1 MDKQDGQNKIY
12 VIGDSH
18 VNFFSGQETMN
29 FVPLEFGISQ
39 NHDLLTSFKTFYLG
53 AVLAYSLNRDNSQ
66 NRVKEKV
73 EYLVSHNLLPKGAYV
88 LCCFGEI
95 DLRFHV
101 FNQAKLQNVP
111 YQKVVDDILKN
122 YAAFLQKMIARG
134 YKMICW
140 GPVASQKDKWMGN
153 KDFPAMG
160 TELERNQATKYFNRQ
175 LEKIC
180 ADLGATFVSIFDDL
194 VDENG
199 KTKEKYFMDPCHL
212 SQRAMV
218 LVKDKF
224 AFFAP
229 DISVCKPHAWQSFV
243 FHKYKRP
250 MVKVMCL
257 FVPLHKW
264 RKKIRE
270 YFKYL

>member
-1 MDKQDGQNKIY
+1 MNVQNKIY

-18 VNFFSGQETMN
+18 VNFFSGQESIN
-29 FVPLEFGISQ
+29 FVPFEFDIRFCR
-39 NHDLLTSFKTFYLG
+39 DILVYFKTFHLG

-66 NRVKEKV
+66 NRVKEKI
-73 EYLVSHNLLPKGAYV
+73 EYLLSHNIIPQGTYI

-95 DLRFHV
+95 DIRNQV
-101 FNQAKLQNVP
+101 FKQVERQKVP
-111 YQKVVDDILKN
+111 YQKVVDDILHE
-122 YAAFLQKMIARG
+122 YALFLQKMTARG

-140 GPVASQKDKWMGN
+140 GPVASQKDVWHGN
-153 KDFPAMG
+153 KDFPAVG

-218 LVKDKF
+218 LAKNKF